1 MFGRFQMMLC
11 GSHRLQ
17 RLVNVRMPLRRRGY
31 RRYRWNRCDGRGW
44 RSRRF
49 RSGGYRR
56 KGECNDK
63 RCRHEQS
70 QESNLFQVFLLV
82 RLAARTQ
89 PMWFLAT
96 DVAPLPEQPAT
107 LAQYMGSHEICRDAE
122 GYWADALVRPC
133 ADAAT
138 TESLRSTTTQLR
150 SQYRTSSCPS
160 RAVPNAAQTNTPHLK
175 SPLPRP
181 PRLES

>member
-1 MFGRFQMMLC
+1 
-11 GSHRLQ
+11 
-17 RLVNVRMPLRRRGY
+17 MPLRRRGY

-44 RSRRF
+44 RNRRF

-138 TESLRSTTTQLR
+138 TESLR
-150 SQYRTSSCPS
+150 
-160 RAVPNAAQTNTPHLK
+160 
-175 SPLPRP
+175 
-181 PRLES
+181 